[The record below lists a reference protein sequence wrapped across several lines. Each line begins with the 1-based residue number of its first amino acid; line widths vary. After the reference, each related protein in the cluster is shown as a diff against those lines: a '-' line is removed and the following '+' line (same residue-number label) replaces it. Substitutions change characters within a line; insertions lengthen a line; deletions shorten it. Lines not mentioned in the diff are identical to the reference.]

1 MNPSGQERHLVNINL
16 KTILRKCANWQI
28 AGSSWLKKVP
38 YGFGDLLRT
47 IDYKYDSGG
56 DSNCYAPHFKSV
68 VGQYNLFKLE
78 IRGEIIIPREIIGH

>member
-1 MNPSGQERHLVNINL
+1 M
-16 KTILRKCANWQI
+16 KTIIRKCANWQI

-56 DSNCYAPHFKSV
+56 FRTVTFAAKSFAPHLKSV
-68 VGQYNLFKLE
+68 EGQYDLFKLE
-78 IRGEIIIPREIIGH
+78 IRGEIISPREIIGH